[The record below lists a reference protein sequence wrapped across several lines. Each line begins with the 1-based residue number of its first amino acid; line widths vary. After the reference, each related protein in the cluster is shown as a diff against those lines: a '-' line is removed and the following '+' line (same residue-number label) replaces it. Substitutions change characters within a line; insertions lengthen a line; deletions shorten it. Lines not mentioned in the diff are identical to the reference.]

1 MVTLAPQATPELIT
15 GRRIEILGVF
25 GSGKTTLAKKLVAE
39 SEEPQPLL
47 AEQHEQNPFWGAE
60 RQNQILGYLA
70 YDLSFLM
77 QHAHLVAS
85 INSQG
90 IHFCDWS
97 FRSDRVWAS
106 MRLDQEFSVY
116 DAVYKTIQQRLP
128 SPLGYLYLKQPVE
141 LIARRL
147 GLRGRAAERSF
158 LDYVKAAAEQLDEF
172 ARTLPSDQLMEVT
185 DDVSISEVCTWLE
198 KCRKNDNE

>member
-85 INSQG
+85 ISSQG

-116 DAVYKTIQQRLP
+116 DAVYKAIQQRLP

-141 LIARRL
+141 LIATRL

-172 ARTLPSDQLMEVT
+172 ARTLPSDQIMEVT
-185 DDVSISEVCTWLE
+185 DDVSLSEICTWLE
-198 KCRKNDNE
+198 KCGKKNNE

>member
-1 MVTLAPQATPELIT
+1 
-15 GRRIEILGVF
+15 
-25 GSGKTTLAKKLVAE
+25 
-39 SEEPQPLL
+39 
-47 AEQHEQNPFWGAE
+47 
-60 RQNQILGYLA
+60 
-70 YDLSFLM
+70 
-77 QHAHLVAS
+77 
-85 INSQG
+85 
-90 IHFCDWS
+90 
-97 FRSDRVWAS
+97 

-116 DAVYKTIQQRLP
+116 DAVYKTIQKRLP

-158 LDYVKAAAEQLDEF
+158 LDYVKAAAEQLDEI

-185 DDVSISEVCTWLE
+185 DDVSLSEVCTWLE

>member
-85 INSQG
+85 INSQE

-106 MRLDQEFSVY
+106 MRLDQEFSIY
-116 DAVYKTIQQRLP
+116 DAVHKAIQQRLP

-172 ARTLPSDQLMEVT
+172 ARTLPSDQIMEVT
-185 DDVSISEVCTWLE
+185 DDVSLSEICTWLE
-198 KCRKNDNE
+198 KCGKDDNE

>member
-1 MVTLAPQATPELIT
+1 MVTLAPQAPPELIT

-116 DAVYKTIQQRLP
+116 DAVYKAIQQRLP

-172 ARTLPSDQLMEVT
+172 ARTLPSDQIMEVT
-185 DDVSISEVCTWLE
+185 DDVSLSEICTWLE
-198 KCRKNDNE
+198 KYGKNNNE